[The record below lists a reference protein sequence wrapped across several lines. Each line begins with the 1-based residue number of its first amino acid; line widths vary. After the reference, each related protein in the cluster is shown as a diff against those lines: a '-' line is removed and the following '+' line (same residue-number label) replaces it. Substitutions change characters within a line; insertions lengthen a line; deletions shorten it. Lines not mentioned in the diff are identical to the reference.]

1 MAFWEVGHRWGLQTS
16 WGEPQGRSCCF
27 VHIRGVQDGGLF
39 QCTGAE
45 GAPGFCGVE
54 AGRVGSLEENPG
66 AGPPRSSQASV
77 LVMTWPWWSH
87 LLVLTGQPQATS
99 LFTDFLL
106 FRKKRERNHYNRQE
120 EEVDGRCFI
129 SKN

>member
-1 MAFWEVGHRWGLQTS
+1 MGPEASKAQNKADGGVAVAFWEVGHRWGLQTS

-45 GAPGFCGVE
+45 GTPGFCGVE

-66 AGPPRSSQASV
+66 AGPTQLPGLSAGYDLA
-77 LVMTWPWWSH
+77 LVEPPAGAH
-87 LLVLTGQPQATS
+87 RAAPGHFPL
-99 LFTDFLL
+99 
-106 FRKKRERNHYNRQE
+106 H
-120 EEVDGRCFI
+120 
-129 SKN
+129 